1 MIKGCIID
9 QEGLSQKEDSNEIR
23 ELLFLF
29 LFLFYLGG
37 RFG

>member
-1 MIKGCIID
+1 LHID

-23 ELLFLF
+23 ELFILFLF